1 MNNTAF
7 TWSIAITIVLLVFA
21 LLSLF
26 TRWILSTCPISS
38 PATVTTSSPSVS
50 VRAAYDASAT
60 ASLSRGREHCSYPSV
75 SVSAAYAW
83 NRNHA
88 ANRAGSSCVG
98 VGGELGWSG
107 WLRCIIIFVSLLLC
121 CLCRLGCV
129 GYHNRSSHVVLRTT
143 AEQNTD
149 TMRTVR
155 NIADKLR
162 KIADKCEHAGI
173 NFLTWKG
180 KIVYL
185 LVTLDTTK
193 KIQSCMI
200 DTYVIPKY
208 TYWNRVPSSLP
219 LHEPVPSTNVLK
231 VWNHH
236 QPFYLITSIMS
247 AIIQPSKQ
255 SVLQCVQSKILFQR
269 TWKIY

>member
-1 MNNTAF
+1 MNNTAC

-26 TRWILSTCPISS
+26 TRWIVSTCPY
-38 PATVTTSSPSVS
+38 PLPRPWPLPPLPLVLVLL
-50 VRAAYDASAT
+50 DASAT
-60 ASLSRGREHCSYPSV
+60 ASLSRGRDHCSSP

-88 ANRAGSSCVG
+88 AAGLIWVD
-98 VGGELGWSG
+98 LGD
-107 WLRCIIIFVSLLLC
+107 CDIVSLLLC
-121 CLCRLGCV
+121 CRCRLASV
-129 GYHNRSSHVVLRTT
+129 MVVCCEVLCGMWCYGQLRNKIRTQCGLSAILRT
-143 AEQNTD
+143 N
-149 TMRTVR
+149 
-155 NIADKLR
+155 ADKCGR
-162 KIADKCEHAGI
+162 IADKCEHAGMK

-208 TYWNRVPSSLP
+208 TYWNRVPSWHATRHKSF
-219 LHEPVPSTNVLK
+219 VFYFVLCAYA
-231 VWNHH
+231 N
-236 QPFYLITSIMS
+236 SM
-247 AIIQPSKQ
+247 
-255 SVLQCVQSKILFQR
+255 R
-269 TWKIY
+269 TA